1 MVNNHWLVVWNMNG
15 LWLSINIGNNEH
27 PTDELIFFRGVDI
40 PPTSYDCF
48 CWIWTETLAC
58 YIVHGFA
65 ACFSSVYID
74 GKPNWNEYKIYHE
87 TLCHTQIGEIKH
99 DIFADTPGSNEVLK
113 FAWMLGSIKISVQR
127 LFDDMI
133 FKVHQDVNC
142 SEENCTNPT
151 CRSIR
156 LCLYPMFGCVWATST
171 MPIHMLRLQA
181 PWSDLKPQ
189 LCGIKKFDYRSVLT
203 RLTDISKSNHHAIW

>member
-1 MVNNHWLVVWNMNG
+1 MIVVVGFELKHLHVILFMVLLHVF
-15 LWLSINIGNNEH
+15 
-27 PTDELIFFRGVDI
+27 PQF
-40 PPTSYDCF
+40 
-48 CWIWTETLAC
+48 TLMESP
-58 YIVHGFA
+58 IEM
-65 ACFSSVYID
+65 S
-74 GKPNWNEYKIYHE
+74 NKIYHE

-113 FAWMLGSIKISVQR
+113 FAWMLGSTKLSVQR

-156 LCLYPMFGCVWATST
+156 LCLYPMFGCV
-171 MPIHMLRLQA
+171 
-181 PWSDLKPQ
+181 
-189 LCGIKKFDYRSVLT
+189 
-203 RLTDISKSNHHAIW
+203 